1 MTAFR
6 DRPILVTGASGQF
19 GRLVTAELLARGA
32 ADVTAGSRDP
42 ASVAAAG
49 LRTARVDFDDP
60 ASLDAAFAGIE
71 RLLLVSTD
79 ALDGAGTRLRQHRAA
94 VAAAKRAGVRH
105 IVYTSM
111 PAPTRDH
118 PIFFA
123 PDHLGTE
130 TAIAESGIP
139 CTILRNNWYF
149 ENTLLGMPPAIASG
163 TFHTAAGSGG
173 LAHVARA
180 DLAAAAAGA
189 LLSEA
194 GSATWELS
202 GPEAMTVEAQVA
214 AVNAALGT
222 EIAVV
227 QLDEATFAA
236 GLRSAGLPEGL
247 VALLTGAD
255 RAIREGRMGL
265 VTDHVE
271 RLAGRPPRRFAEW
284 LAENRDLFAP
294 SSAAA

>member
-1 MTAFR
+1 MTPFR

-32 ADVTAGSRDP
+32 TDVTAGSRDP
-42 ASVAAAG
+42 ARLAAAG
-49 LRTARVDFDDP
+49 PKTARVDFDDP
-60 ASLDAAFAGIE
+60 GSLDAAFAGIE

-79 ALDGAGTRLRQHRAA
+79 ALDAAGTRLRQHRAA

-111 PAPTRDH
+111 PAPTPDH

-130 TAIAESGIP
+130 TAIADSGIP
-139 CTILRNNWYF
+139 HTILRNNWYF
-149 ENTLLGMPPAIASG
+149 ENSFLGIPAAIGSG
-163 TFHTAAGSGG
+163 TLYTSAGSGG

-189 LLSEA
+189 LLTEA
-194 GSATWELS
+194 GSATYELG
-202 GPEAMTVEAQVA
+202 GPEALTVEAQVA
-214 AVNAALGT
+214 VFNDALGT
-222 EIAVV
+222 NIRVV
-227 QLDEATFAA
+227 HLDDAALRA
-236 GLRSAGLPEGL
+236 GLTQAGLPEGL
-247 VALLTGAD
+247 VALVVGAD
-255 RAIREGRMGL
+255 RAIREGRMGQ

-271 RLAGRPPRRFAEW
+271 RLSGRTPQRFGDWVRANAAQFLQAPRVA
-284 LAENRDLFAP
+284 
-294 SSAAA
+294 